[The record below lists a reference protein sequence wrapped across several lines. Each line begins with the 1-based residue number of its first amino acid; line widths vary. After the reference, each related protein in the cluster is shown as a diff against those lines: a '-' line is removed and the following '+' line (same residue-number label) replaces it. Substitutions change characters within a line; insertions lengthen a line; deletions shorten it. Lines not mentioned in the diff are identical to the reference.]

1 MGKFYPSN
9 DADSSY
15 FNDILLNTNKAVES
29 VIIHPDGSWTN
40 KDIDSD
46 HPDAKFLTNTPNQ
59 QTVRRETP
67 IDRKLSF
74 GPPKAEVVSLDD
86 DDEETGAPTPASLPP
101 QTSRLPST
109 SVRASPAVTPSRKRG
124 PPQIVD
130 LTLSEDEDDITP
142 ARSEPPPGP
151 SPAKRLRIDPPSQV
165 TNRIINESLN
175 SRANPLMNGVSPNS
189 TSTRE
194 NHIRSPPSSISPRN
208 ESVNVF
214 RYNTQAPTTLEPTQL
229 LLRPNNDYS
238 TYSTTT
244 PTLLNSPLPVNRS
257 VTSPLGSRAQLP
269 SPTLNRQYPTSFTP
283 PNPHTDDVAQRDR
296 SVSPVLPAF
305 SPPKQRSTT
314 NNMGNNFM
322 RFDWDAFQNPVLPSS
337 RTWDEEQD
345 ELENEELDLEM
356 ARLPSS
362 MFDADTFQDSD
373 GY

>member
-1 MGKFYPSN
+1 MGIFYASN
-9 DADSSY
+9 DADFSY

-46 HPDAKFLTNTPNQ
+46 HPDAKFLTNAPTQ

-74 GPPKAEVVSLDD
+74 GPPKAEIVSLDD

-101 QTSRLPST
+101 QPSRMSST

-130 LTLSEDEDDITP
+130 LTLSEDEDDVTP
-142 ARSEPPPGP
+142 ARSVPPPGP
-151 SPAKRLRIDPPSQV
+151 PPAKRLRIDPPSQV
-165 TNRIINESLN
+165 TNRISNESLN

-189 TSTRE
+189 TSTRDS
-194 NHIRSPPSSISPRN
+194 HIRSPPSSISPRN

-214 RYNTQAPTTLEPTQL
+214 RYNTQGPTTLEPTQL

-238 TYSTTT
+238 TYSTAT
-244 PTLLNSPLPVNRS
+244 PTLLNSPLPVNPS

-283 PNPHTDDVAQRDR
+283 PNPLAMTSLNEIDPCPLSSQPSRHQNNARRRITLET
-296 SVSPVLPAF
+296 VLSDSIGTCSKIRCYRHHGPGM
-305 SPPKQRSTT
+305 KNRM
-314 NNMGNNFM
+314 NWRM
-322 RFDWDAFQNPVLPSS
+322 RN
-337 RTWDEEQD
+337 
-345 ELENEELDLEM
+345 
-356 ARLPSS
+356 
-362 MFDADTFQDSD
+362 
-373 GY
+373 